1 MIRQAPRHLLRC
13 SRPLRPLQ
21 PRHFLSTAPPAQ
33 KSRSWKSS
41 AVRWG
46 LAIGVVYY
54 YNTSNLFAEEP
65 PFAIPQPQSP
75 TDETPLPTL
84 ESLAS
89 SRRQQLQPS
98 PPPPPPLESSPQTTD
113 LSNPSDLEAE
123 ASQEGA
129 FNEETG
135 VINWDCPCLGGMAHG
150 PCGEQFREA
159 FSCFVYSKEE
169 PKGMD
174 CIPHFKTMQDCFRE
188 HPEIYG
194 GELEE
199 DEEGG
204 EGLEGEGGGGEGV
217 GMGMGKMN
225 ATEND
230 DGSTHLEY
238 SSGVALPPSAT
249 SAAPTPEHEVQIHER
264 KGNID
269 TERAKKATEQVRRE
283 HGEGLS
289 ESEEVVPKAALDAT
303 GKNDEGT

>member
-1 MIRQAPRHLLRC
+1 M
-13 SRPLRPLQ
+13 
-21 PRHFLSTAPPAQ
+21 
-33 KSRSWKSS
+33 RSCHTYKFQNIFNGETL
-41 AVRWG
+41 V
-46 LAIGVVYY
+46 
-54 YNTSNLFAEEP
+54 
-65 PFAIPQPQSP
+65 AIPQPQSP

-89 SRRQQLQPS
+89 SRRQQLPPS
-98 PPPPPPLESSPQTTD
+98 PPTPPPPELSPTQTTD
-113 LSNPSDLEAE
+113 LSNPSDLESE

-150 PCGEQFREA
+150 PCGEQFKEA

-194 GELEE
+194 GELEDE
-199 DEEGG
+199 EEGG
-204 EGLEGEGGGGEGV
+204 EGLEGGEEVGEGV

-238 SSGVALPPSAT
+238 SSGAALPPSAT
-249 SAAPTPEHEVQIHER
+249 SAAPTPTPEHEVKVPEAR
-264 KGNID
+264 KGTV
-269 TERAKKATEQVRRE
+269 TERAQKATEQVRRE

-289 ESEEVVPKAALDAT
+289 ESEEMVPKAALDAT
-303 GKNDEGT
+303 GKNEEGR